1 MTIPPTLFLFN
12 TVSGWIMLRLH
23 TFGSKT
29 DLKRR

>member
-23 TFGSKT
+23 FGSKT